1 MSMHKIPLTELE
13 RSGLKSHGLD
23 IGTPSQLSDVFRHG
37 VKFALA
43 AKDAEID
50 ALQAENER
58 LRAAIVVMCDDGWL
72 MCGVEGMSS
81 AQEICYAAY
90 LTINPTPKEQ
100 AT

>member
-1 MSMHKIPLTELE
+1 MNETEANE
-13 RSGLKSHGLD
+13 WHAAN
-23 IGTPSQLSDVFRHG
+23 IG
-37 VKFALA
+37 KALA